1 MCNVMHARLRLAA
14 VGATLQP
21 GRGGGRGSNVRR
33 TRVGSRGNSGG
44 DGDWQPEVLSVLAQA
59 ATYCWGAVL
68 LGVCVS
74 NILRGLATSAELRE
88 LNWELKR
95 DLQEVTRELNQL
107 KWDLKSDVRDLKYE
121 LKSDVREL
129 KYELKSDVRDLKW
142 GLK

>member
-1 MCNVMHARLRLAA
+1 LGHGSTALLSIAPPSDLCNLDAICIVAC
-14 VGATLQP
+14 TETYT
-21 GRGGGRGSNVRR
+21 S
-33 TRVGSRGNSGG
+33 S
-44 DGDWQPEVLSVLAQA
+44 SVPRPQLAQA